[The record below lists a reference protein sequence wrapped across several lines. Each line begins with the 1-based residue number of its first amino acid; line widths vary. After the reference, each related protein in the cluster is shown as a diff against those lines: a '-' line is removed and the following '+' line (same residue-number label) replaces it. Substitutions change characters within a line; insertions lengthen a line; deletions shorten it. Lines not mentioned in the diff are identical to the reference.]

1 MFDGSISQQLIRR
14 IATAIAALT
23 GCYMFGQATGA
34 FIEGASNVALG
45 GPTYFPGV
53 VFILAIPFAEG
64 GLLAGLFVGL
74 LATGRSWTAL
84 NVVTVGLWVANVLD
98 IALLGLFSI

>member
-45 GPTYFPGV
+45 GPTYFRGSCSSWQFLSPRV
-53 VFILAIPFAEG
+53 ASWPDSLSVCSLQDDR
-64 GLLAGLFVGL
+64 GL
-74 LATGRSWTAL
+74 R
-84 NVVTVGLWVANVLD
+84 
-98 IALLGLFSI
+98 